1 MTDPLSERVAPR
13 ARAPPLRI
21 AARAV
26 MASTMPCQPSSCGAP
41 WRALG
46 AARAPP
52 KSRFSAACPYEGPPL
67 GAIGALAHCQVEM
80 SAAA

>member
-1 MTDPLSERVAPR
+1 MKDPLMERAAPR

-52 KSRFSAACPYEGPPL
+52 KSRFSAACPYSLQPCMKDPPS
-67 GAIGALAHCQVEM
+67 ARLARWHAVK
-80 SAAA
+80 